1 MLARVCIKRFRFTL
15 YAFLFFL
22 LMLHLSEKTGSGAIS
37 AVCILIALPLTLI
50 AFFWGIYAAIRDVI
64 RYLNNGEV
72 PEDTPTLAEL
82 AVWWVLDEIDE
93 VSSLDGHGKARFF
106 LFRIGGAALAVGG
119 LVLIIRDSITVGT
132 IMLIAGLA
140 LWMSASPQSVNR
152 NNTDMKLL
160 ACPENTTVAGIQAA
174 FADMDT
180 PLGRPYLG
188 AIRTISGDA
197 ALWGP
202 NAEGEY
208 IYLYQTRNKRYIR
221 LCSNNIPDWIT
232 SEHPAAPAETDGAPL
247 DMPNLLAD
255 ICDLVEAYLKTGT
268 VGTLPQNSAEP

>member
-1 MLARVCIKRFRFTL
+1 MLAKVCLKRFRFVL
-15 YAFLFFL
+15 YAALFFL
-22 LMLHLSEKTGSGAIS
+22 ITLHITDRTNSGLIAT
-37 AVCILIALPLTLI
+37 VCIWFALPL
-50 AFFWGIYAAIRDVI
+50 AFTAFVWWIYACIRDIV
-64 RYLNNGEV
+64 RFFKSGAV
-72 PEDTPTLAEL
+72 PEDAPTWAER
-82 AVWWVLDEIDE
+82 AVWWVQDELAEIA
-93 VSSLDGHGKARFF
+93 SLDDRGKVRFF
-106 LFRIGGAALAVGG
+106 LFRVGGAALDVGG

-202 NAEGEY
+202 NADGEY

-232 SEHPAAPAETDGAPL
+232 SEHPAAPAETDGTPL